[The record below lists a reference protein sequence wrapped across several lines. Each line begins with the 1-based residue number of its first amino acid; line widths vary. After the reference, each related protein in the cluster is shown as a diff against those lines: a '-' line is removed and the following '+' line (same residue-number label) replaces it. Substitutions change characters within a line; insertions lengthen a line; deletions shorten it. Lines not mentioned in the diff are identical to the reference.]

1 MKMTVAF
8 VTPVAGFTCI
18 PFRYCQLTAF
28 PPASYNPTQSPGA
41 PGPFAT
47 VAVTVPPVAPVV
59 ALSVRLGAVV
69 AIDPLIAS
77 SAYAALKKRAWY
89 VPGVTGN
96 ISVSV
101 ALVTPV
107 AGITCVP
114 FRYCQVTALPP
125 ASYSPTQS
133 PGAPGPFVTVAATVP
148 PVLPVAAP
156 KVMLGA
162 APVGMISM
170 PAKFQRSESGVES
183 LSWTAVPAFA
193 IGLLYFCTQYVSPLT
208 AFTH

>member
-1 MKMTVAF
+1 MKLTVAF
-8 VTPVAGFTCI
+8 VTPVAGFTCV

-59 ALSVRLGAVV
+59 ALSERLGAVV
-69 AIDPLIAS
+69 VIDPLIAS
-77 SAYAALKKRAWY
+77 SVYAALKKRAWY

-133 PGAPGPFVTVAATVP
+133 PGAPGP

-156 KVMLGA
+156 KVMLGT
-162 APVGMISM
+162 APVGTISM
-170 PAKFQRSESGVES
+170 PAKFQRSESGVGS
-183 LSWTAVPAFA
+183 LSCTAVPALA
-193 IGLLYFCTQYVSPLT
+193 TGLLYFCTQYVSPLT

>member
-8 VTPVAGFTCI
+8 VTPVAGFTCV

-47 VAVTVPPVAPVV
+47 VA
-59 ALSVRLGAVV
+59 
-69 AIDPLIAS
+69 
-77 SAYAALKKRAWY
+77 
-89 VPGVTGN
+89 
-96 ISVSV
+96 
-101 ALVTPV
+101 
-107 AGITCVP
+107 
-114 FRYCQVTALPP
+114 
-125 ASYSPTQS
+125 
-133 PGAPGPFVTVAATVP
+133 ATVP

-156 KVMLGA
+156 KVMLGT
-162 APVGMISM
+162 APVGTISM

-183 LSWTAVPAFA
+183 LSCTAVPALA
-193 IGLLYFCTQYVSPLT
+193 TGLLYFCTQYVSPLT